1 MATLATTKDAVT
13 APLVTEQVPEVIT
26 PPPDKEHPESVGE
39 NPEPE
44 ICTVAPGRA
53 DDGLSVIEGAAGL
66 TLKLSDAESPPGLPL
81 AVTV

>member
-13 APLVTEQVPEVIT
+13 APLLTEQVPEVT
-26 PPPDKEHPESVGE
+26 APPDSEHAESLGE
-39 NPEPE
+39 NPDPE

-53 DDGLSVIEGAAGL
+53 ADGFSVIEGAAGL
-66 TLKLSDAESPPGLPL
+66 ILKLPDAESPPGLAV